1 MSEPAN
7 TCTAIL
13 AGSGRA
19 TDLLLVALID
29 AVDDL
34 MKEHEARAT
43 RATLRSFMI
52 VDDVRFV
59 LEGEEEAVAAQLPKL
74 AQQAVRVLE
83 ENLHMCVSRDA
94 GQVEGRTVAQASKLR
109 ISRCVKPR
117 LARLGTRVV
126 SKVKHLGALFV
137 AGGKR
142 GFSNQVAARR
152 YSEGLKKLGRARA
165 LGRAARQRVVRSVL
179 TPSFT
184 FGASAVSCPLTLVRQ
199 LRTQSARTFGPVDGR
214 SVSTRLMLES
224 IDVGEVLVTKAVMAW
239 VNGLWDQLVESRVMQ
254 RAWRHACACNLA
266 EDRRA
271 RGSVS
276 GAAAYLASVDKLG
289 WTTPSFDSIRT
300 RQGIILYIGAGAAPE
315 GTHAADPAL
324 VRRFV
329 GDEYEQ
335 QMMASSIVGKD
346 LADLSRLRGSRRM
359 RAKPQQQCEL
369 WMRKVSSTCKQ
380 GQTRSDGGRL
390 IYGAGGGL
398 STAATDR
405 SLGYGR
411 VGWR

>member
-1 MSEPAN
+1 M
-7 TCTAIL
+7 
-13 AGSGRA
+13 
-19 TDLLLVALID
+19 
-29 AVDDL
+29 
-34 MKEHEARAT
+34 
-43 RATLRSFMI
+43 
-52 VDDVRFV
+52 
-59 LEGEEEAVAAQLPKL
+59 
-74 AQQAVRVLE
+74 
-83 ENLHMCVSRDA
+83 
-94 GQVEGRTVAQASKLR
+94 AQASNLR
-109 ISRCVKPR
+109 LSRFIKPR
-117 LARLGTRVV
+117 LARLGIRVV
-126 SKVKHLGALFV
+126 SKVKNLGVLFV

-335 QMMASSIVGKD
+335 QMMASSTVGKD
-346 LADLSRLRGSRRM
+346 LADLSGLRGYPWDEGQATAAVRTLDAQGELDLQAGTDEERR
-359 RAKPQQQCEL
+359 RAADL
-369 WMRKVSSTCKQ
+369 WRRGRFEHS
-380 GQTRSDGGRL
+380 SDGPIPWLWPIRVAMKAARR
-390 IYGAGGGL
+390 AGL
-398 STAATDR
+398 HAAAA
-405 SLGYGR
+405 S
-411 VGWR
+411 